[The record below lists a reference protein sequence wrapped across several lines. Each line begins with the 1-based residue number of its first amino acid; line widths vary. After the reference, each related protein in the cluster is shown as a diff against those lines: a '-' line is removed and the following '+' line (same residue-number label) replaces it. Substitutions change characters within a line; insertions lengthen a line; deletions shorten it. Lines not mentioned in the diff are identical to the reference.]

1 MGNHERFWAAWSC
14 LCFRRLFLMAVWSKG
29 ASVAGIKKKS
39 SWHFSCLSEWLSV
52 VPHPS
57 VGWGGPWPVTHWCG
71 GNEWATWH
79 QPSLPHLRA
88 TRSPHLGGVSFQL
101 FRPYYKLFFG
111 HFSRHVLA
119 FSTGFLPTSPH
130 PLPHPLMIPLVF
142 IKSLSIFPFALPVHR
157 RSRIFFL
164 LLLLVQ
170 IFKII

>member
-1 MGNHERFWAAWSC
+1 
-14 LCFRRLFLMAVWSKG
+14 MAVCCPTP
-29 ASVAGIKKKS
+29 
-39 SWHFSCLSEWLSV
+39 SCWLGW
-52 VPHPS
+52 PLPS
-57 VGWGGPWPVTHWCG
+57 DTLMWWQVG

-79 QPSLPHLRA
+79 HPSLPHSGA

-111 HFSRHVLA
+111 QFSRHVLA

-130 PLPHPLMIPLVF
+130 PPPHPLMIPLVF
-142 IKSLSIFPFALPVHR
+142 IKSLSIFPSALPVHR

-164 LLLLVQ
+164 LLLLLVR